1 MLTQAN
7 HHITFN
13 LFSFIKDSKMFF
25 SQLWISLLYYNKKFK
40 KMMCNS
46 GEWKGY

>member
-25 SQLWISLLYYNKKFK
+25 SQFSLLYYNKKL
-40 KMMCNS
+40 MCNS